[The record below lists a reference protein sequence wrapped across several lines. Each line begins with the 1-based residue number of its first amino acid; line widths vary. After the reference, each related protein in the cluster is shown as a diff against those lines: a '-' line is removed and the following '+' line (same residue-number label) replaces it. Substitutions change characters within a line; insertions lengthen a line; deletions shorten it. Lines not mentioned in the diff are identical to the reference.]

1 MNKPIPNENII
12 TGLLYRHPSPFYLY
26 DVGGILRRHKEIANA
41 FSWNSGFRQY
51 FAMKALP
58 NPAIVKALYEIGS
71 GVDCSSLTE
80 LEICS
85 LLGFRGNSLFFTSNN
100 TTDIEFQKA
109 LAMDAVINLDTP
121 SLISRFSKFAST
133 EELVAFRLNPGANMP
148 GNVIIGKPLESK
160 FGCTVEQVLE
170 GLNTLSLKGFKRF
183 GLHAMVVS
191 NELQLSSLVSTAELL
206 FELAIRIKKEVNISL
221 EIINLGGGIGIPYKP
236 EDCEVDIAHYGK
248 SVKELFD
255 NLLVPEGLENI
266 KIATENGRAITGPFG
281 FLVTRV
287 TNVKKS
293 YKQYIGVD
301 ACMANLMRPGMY
313 NAYHHITVLGKDPSE
328 YIYES
333 DVVGSLCENN
343 DKFAIN
349 RRMPIVEEG
358 DIIVI
363 HDAGAH
369 SHSMGFQYNGRLR
382 SAEFLFD
389 SSGVTKMIRRA
400 ETFDDYISTVV
411 W

>member
-1 MNKPIPNENII
+1 MNKPIPHADII
-12 TGLLYRHPSPFYLY
+12 RGLLSSHASPFYIY
-26 DVGGILRRHKEIANA
+26 DIEGILRRHQEIANA
-41 FSWNSGFRQY
+41 FSWNKGFRQY

-58 NPAIVKALYEIGS
+58 NPAIVKALYEVGS

-85 LLGFRGNSLFFTSNN
+85 RLGFRGDSLFFTSNN
-100 TTDIEFQKA
+100 TTDTEFQKA
-109 LAMDAVINLDTP
+109 LTLDAVINLDTP
-121 SLISRFSKFAST
+121 SLISRFTRFAST
-133 EELVAFRLNPGANMP
+133 AELVAFRLNPGANMP
-148 GNVIIGKPLESK
+148 GNVLIGKPLESK
-160 FGCTVEQVLE
+160 FGCTVEQLLD
-170 GLNTLSLKGFKRF
+170 GLNTLSRKGFKRF

-191 NELQLSSLVSTAELL
+191 NELQLPSLVSTAELL
-206 FELAIRIKKEVNISL
+206 FELAVRIKKEVNIPL

-236 EDCEVDIAHYGK
+236 EDREVDIPNYGK
-248 SVKELFD
+248 RVKELFD
-255 NLLVPEGLENI
+255 NLLAPEGLGHI

-287 TNVKKS
+287 TNVKNS

-328 YIYES
+328 YVYES

-343 DKFAIN
+343 DKFAVN
-349 RRMPIVEEG
+349 RRMPMVEEG

-389 SSGVTKMIRRA
+389 SSGVTKLIRRA
-400 ETFDDYISTVV
+400 ETFNDYVSTVV